1 MTLTIASHDTPPREE
16 PAICDDVLSL
26 AKEVSHGD
34 REPPVYVAG
43 PTALHAAKRDVKLD
57 DTTGS
62 RIAAVD
68 SAVWEQT
75 TRSSPDG
82 HTKIFFQPRL
92 GAGPRAALRQAP
104 RQLASPTLDVH
115 APAVDIDNSGNDG
128 NDDRLPSYATSAEH
142 ASAATAGLPADTPD
156 YNNATADNGA

>member
-1 MTLTIASHDTPPREE
+1 M
-16 PAICDDVLSL
+16 CDDVLSL
-26 AKEVSHGD
+26 AKGVSHGD
-34 REPPVYVAG
+34 RQPPVYVAG

-68 SAVWEQT
+68 SAVREQT

-92 GAGPRAALRQAP
+92 GAGPRTALRQAP
-104 RQLASPTLDVH
+104 RQLASPTPDVH
-115 APAVDIDNSGNDG
+115 APAVDIDNSDNDG
-128 NDDRLPSYATSAEH
+128 TAGHLPSCATSAER
-142 ASAATAGLPADTPD
+142 ASAATAVPPAGTPD
-156 YNNATADNGA
+156 CNNATADNGA